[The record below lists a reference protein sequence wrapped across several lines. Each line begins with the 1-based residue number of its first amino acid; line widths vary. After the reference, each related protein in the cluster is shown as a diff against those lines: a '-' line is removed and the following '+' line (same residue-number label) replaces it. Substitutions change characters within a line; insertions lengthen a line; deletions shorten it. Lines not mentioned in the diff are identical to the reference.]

1 MTPSF
6 DAPLD
11 DMILSVVKPNWLK
24 VAMVLGKA
32 RRLAESRGVET
43 SYEALAARITALCT
57 EGRIESQGDLSK
69 WRRSEVRRPAKVDYG
84 SSR

>member
-32 RRLAESRGVET
+32 RRHAESRGFET
-43 SYEALAARITALCT
+43 SM
-57 EGRIESQGDLSK
+57 
-69 WRRSEVRRPAKVDYG
+69 RRSQPE
-84 SSR
+84 